1 MEMARE
7 WEHNTLINE
16 LTQGREMA
24 NQLKNH
30 LTPSSSRETREFLV
44 EKILSSYEK
53 ALSMLKCGG
62 FVSELPHSL
71 PGSSPRSEGSNQ
83 DFKDQA
89 GKDVFKKRKTLPRW
103 TEQVRVT
110 IGTVPEGPL
119 DDGYSW
125 RKYGQ
130 KDILGANFPRGY
142 FRCTHRHAQGCL
154 ATKQVQRSDEDPSIY
169 EVTYRGRHTCIQG
182 SRVAPASEAEQ
193 IVSGFGTGLKVKTED
208 LDSREKIFPSFSF
221 PLSDSE
227 TVDKIFAESMIEN
240 SLMGGFSPSFLSP
253 ATSESNYFP
262 VSPCQMNSF
271 GMGHSVYTTES
282 DLTENI
288 SAPTSVTNSPIG
300 DYSFPL
306 DPIQDSIPSET
317 EPIKMVLQS
326 LPWCCPREFSF
337 SIDSFLNI
345 VSLSIDSFSLNYLQS
360 D

>member
-142 FRCTHRHAQGCL
+142 FRCTHRHAQGC
-154 ATKQVQRSDEDPSIY
+154 
-169 EVTYRGRHTCIQG
+169 
-182 SRVAPASEAEQ
+182 SRVAPASVVLVDKEEPIEKKVSYEPEQQQQQPQEAEQ

-306 DPIQDSIPSET
+306 DPVDFDPDF
-317 EPIKMVLQS
+317 PFDN
-326 LPWCCPREFSF
+326 PEFF
-337 SIDSFLNI
+337 
-345 VSLSIDSFSLNYLQS
+345 Q
-360 D
+360 

>member
-182 SRVAPASEAEQ
+182 SRVAPASVVLVDKEEPIEKKVSYELEQQQQQPQEAEQ

-306 DPIQDSIPSET
+306 DPVDFDPDF
-317 EPIKMVLQS
+317 PFDN
-326 LPWCCPREFSF
+326 PEFF
-337 SIDSFLNI
+337 
-345 VSLSIDSFSLNYLQS
+345 Q
-360 D
+360 